1 MPANLPA
8 STALLKAVPEA
19 FFREAESAVRHI
31 AATTST
37 TSEFYF
43 SIDGLV
49 IHCRFYTDALVGKI
63 RPALDHL
70 ALTTPPASA
79 DLTIHLWADH
89 PDLPSIPPAYP
100 LMLETARKHLLRVCS
115 DTRFKAFDEDWLG
128 SRTWIDLDA
137 GEAFYCVHSTAT
149 LPYYETAAPLRA
161 LLNAFLN
168 RHRRQLVHASAV
180 GDARGGLLLVGQGG
194 SGKSSTALLCLDSP
208 LFHLADDWCVI
219 APGTP
224 PRLASAYNSAKLRPD
239 NLHRFPALAARIH
252 NHDKLDEEKATLFL
266 HRHFPE
272 KLLTGC
278 PARAVILP
286 TVTGEAT
293 TRIERV
299 AGVHTWRAMVSCTL
313 TQIPGADRES
323 LALMTAFSA
332 RLPAYRLLL
341 GRDLPAIPG
350 VLAGLLDQLTA

>member
-1 MPANLPA
+1 MPADLPV
-8 STALLKAVPEA
+8 STALQAVPES
-19 FFREAESAVRHI
+19 FFREAESVVRCI
-31 AATTST
+31 VSTAST
-37 TSEFYF
+37 TSEFCF

-49 IHCRFYTDALVGKI
+49 IRCRFHDLALVEKI
-63 RPALDHL
+63 RPAFEHL
-70 ALTTPPASA
+70 TLTTPLSSA
-79 DLTIHLWADH
+79 DLTVHLWTEH
-89 PDLPSIPPAYP
+89 PGLPSVPPAHP
-100 LMLETARKHLLRVCS
+100 LMMETARKHLLRLCS
-115 DTRFKAFDEDWLG
+115 DARFKAFDEDWLG

-137 GEAFYCVHSTAT
+137 SEAFYCVRNCAT

-180 GDARGGLLLVGQGG
+180 GDSRGGLLLVGEGG

-219 APGTP
+219 APGSS
-224 PRLASAYNSAKLRPD
+224 PRIASAYNSAKLRPD

-272 KLLTGC
+272 KLLSAC
-278 PARAVILP
+278 PARALLLP
-286 TVTGEAT
+286 TVTGEKT
-293 TRIERV
+293 TRVERV
-299 AGVHTWRAMVSCTL
+299 AGTHAWRAMVSCTL
-313 TQIPGADRES
+313 AQIPGADRDS
-323 LALMTAFSA
+323 IALMSAFSA

-350 VLAGLLDQLTA
+350 VLSGLLDQLTA

>member
-1 MPANLPA
+1 MSAVLPVSA
-8 STALLKAVPEA
+8 ALQAVPEF
-19 FFREAESAVRHI
+19 FFREAESVVSRI
-31 AATTST
+31 AST
-37 TSEFYF
+37 ASACTEFDF
-43 SIDGLV
+43 SVDGLV
-49 IHCRFYTDALVGKI
+49 IRCRFFDDALVDKI
-63 RPALDHL
+63 RPAFEHL
-70 ALTTPPASA
+70 AIGMRASSV
-79 DLTIHLWADH
+79 DLTIHLWTEH
-89 PDLPSIPPAYP
+89 PDLPSVPPAHP
-100 LMLETARKHLLRVCS
+100 LMLETARKHLLRLCS
-115 DTRFKAFDEDWLG
+115 DSRFKAFDEDWLG

-137 GEAFYCVHSTAT
+137 GEAFYCVRSAAS

-180 GDARGGLLLVGQGG
+180 GDSRGGLLLVGEGG

-219 APGTP
+219 TPGVS

-252 NHDKLDEEKATLFL
+252 NHDRLDEEKATLFL

-272 KLLTGC
+272 KLLSGC
-278 PARAVILP
+278 PARALLLP

-299 AGVHTWRAMVSCTL
+299 AGTAAWRAMVSCTL
-313 TQIPGADRES
+313 AQIPGADRDS
-323 LALMTAFSA
+323 ITLMSAFSA
-332 RLPAYRLLL
+332 RLPAYRILL
-341 GRDLPAIPG
+341 GSDLPAIPG
-350 VLAGLLDQLTA
+350 VLSALLDQLTA